1 MSTTPDESVSDTR
14 STRSLVN
21 MADLKKIKVYQ
32 IDKPAEKRYRRV
44 EEKDKLLLEF
54 LGLAM

>member
-1 MSTTPDESVSDTR
+1 
-14 STRSLVN
+14 